1 MDLHF
6 EELSV
11 HSKQGELERKCQI
24 LSQYFSNKMC
34 ICEENREDGLEERV
48 FRIGNMW
55 FPIGKALNLVEN
67 GK

>member
-1 MDLHF
+1 MALHY

-11 HSKQGELERKCQI
+11 HTQWEELERTCQI
-24 LSQYFSNKMC
+24 LSQYLSNEMC
-34 ICEENREDGLEERV
+34 ICEENRKDKLEERV

>member
-1 MDLHF
+1 MDLHY

-11 HSKQGELERKCQI
+11 HIQWEELERTCQI
-24 LSQYFSNKMC
+24 LSQYLSNKMC
-34 ICEENREDGLEERV
+34 ICEENRKDKLEERV